1 MKKCLEDNYADEIEI
16 KILEDIVPLFFGQSS
31 IFLDIGANIGLY
43 SYYILPVLP
52 QNAKCI
58 AFEPRSETYLR
69 LNKNVID
76 EKNRF
81 KAEKIALSNR
91 IGVADLFLPTSHGR
105 SSLLW
110 QDEFEGFKSEK
121 VPVSTLDNYLEVNQ
135 IKDCIDFIKIDV
147 EGHELEVIYGAEK
160 NYTKL
165 PSFNS
170 MRV

>member
-1 MKKCLEDNYADEIEI
+1 MSQKTKYSNYLRIIKWFFLNLSINEKKCLEDSYADEIEI

-81 KAEKIALSNR
+81 KAEKSH
-91 IGVADLFLPTSHGR
+91 FL
-105 SSLLW
+105 
-110 QDEFEGFKSEK
+110 
-121 VPVSTLDNYLEVNQ
+121 
-135 IKDCIDFIKIDV
+135 I
-147 EGHELEVIYGAEK
+147 ELV
-160 NYTKL
+160 
-165 PSFNS
+165 
-170 MRV
+170 